1 MKWFE
6 MLKVA
11 TAVTSGSTYGGEAN
25 PATDALFNITYGK
38 DEEDEEERSC
48 PETKLDSLACRT
60 STLIVKFSNCVSAEL
75 FL

>member
-25 PATDALFNITYGK
+25 PATDALFNITYGQ
-38 DEEDEEERSC
+38 DEEDEEDE
-48 PETKLDSLACRT
+48 
-60 STLIVKFSNCVSAEL
+60 
-75 FL
+75 

>member
-25 PATDALFNITYGK
+25 PAPDALFNITYGK
-38 DEEDEEERSC
+38 DEEDEEDE
-48 PETKLDSLACRT
+48 
-60 STLIVKFSNCVSAEL
+60 
-75 FL
+75 